1 MTTSRELVKKALSFE
16 KLHRIPREMYFDN
29 EYLLKN
35 FPSDVASPP
44 FQYFSDKRSGVINSK
59 GFWTDEWG
67 CVWEAAEEG
76 VKGEVKHSPLEN
88 WENLKSFIPPFEILK
103 TADLSKVNEAW
114 SITDKFMI
122 SFWETAASP
131 FQRMQFLRGTENLFM
146 DLAYGEDELIVLRD
160 MVHDYFM
167 QQVEMWAKTDVD
179 GIHIEDDWGS
189 QNSTLISPELWRE
202 FFKPLYLDYCK
213 IAHSYGKH
221 VIMHSDGFIEPII
234 EDLIEI
240 GVNAINSQI
249 FCMDMKSLADKY
261 AGRICFW
268 GEIDRQNI
276 LPFGSPEDVHNAVLR
291 IRKALRDD
299 KGGVIAQ
306 CEWGKNNPVENI
318 EKVFQTWEEE
328 IV

>member
-1 MTTSRELVKKALSFE
+1 M
-16 KLHRIPREMYFDN
+16 
-29 EYLLKN
+29 
-35 FPSDVASPP
+35 
-44 FQYFSDKRSGVINSK
+44 
-59 GFWTDEWG
+59 
-67 CVWEAAEEG
+67 
-76 VKGEVKHSPLEN
+76 KGEVKHSPLEN

-103 TADLSKVNEAW
+103 TADLSEVNEAC
-114 SITDKFMI
+114 SISDKFMI

-146 DLAYGEDELIVLRD
+146 DLAYGEDELFVLRD

-213 IAHSYGKH
+213 IAHSYGKY

-268 GEIDRQNI
+268 GEIDRQYL
-276 LPFGSPEDVHNAVLR
+276 LPFGTPEEVRAGVRRVKDTFLEKCPSGLLAQVH
-291 IRKALRDD
+291 
-299 KGGVIAQ
+299 
-306 CEWGKNNPVENI
+306 WGKDIPVENVI
-318 EKVFQTWEEE
+318 AAYEEWDE
-328 IV
+328 